1 MIENNKETLERL
13 ILEEEKSYEEIGRM
27 FNVSGNAIKKRALKF
42 GMELPKRRV
51 INNSENF
58 NKGLVKVNMNT
69 CKTCGREYKLR
80 KSNSNHYCSHKCQQL
95 ARHKEAYNKIK
106 VGDSSIMR
114 ANYSP
119 SLFREDILKEQGN
132 KCDICGISPIWNEKR
147 LVFIVDHID
156 GNASNNRRDNLRC
169 ICPDCDSQLDTY
181 KSKNKNG
188 ARYYYRYKQ
197 G

>member
-69 CKTCGREYKLR
+69 CKTCGREYKL
-80 KSNSNHYCSHKCQQL
+80 KK
-95 ARHKEAYNKIK
+95 
-106 VGDSSIMR
+106 
-114 ANYSP
+114 
-119 SLFREDILKEQGN
+119 
-132 KCDICGISPIWNEKR
+132 

-169 ICPDCDSQLDTY
+169 ICPNCDSQLDTY